1 MDSDEAEKSME
12 TACELSTQL
21 EQIPSFTTQPLE
33 ELESSC

>member
-1 MDSDEAEKSME
+1 MDSDEAGASKE
-12 TACELSTQL
+12 TAYELRTQL